1 VSLQPLR
8 LVELLAAVMIL
19 GAGIWLYRRPA
30 PATEGGGSY
39 GSQGAV
45 ILLVV
50 GVIMAIHALG
60 ALDYH
65 PSKAEA
71 EYFQEHSH

>member
-30 PATEGGGSY
+30 PATEAGGSY

-45 ILLVV
+45 ILFVV
-50 GVIMAIHALG
+50 AAIMGAHSLG

-65 PSKAEA
+65 PSQGELEA
-71 EYFQEHSH
+71 MKDRGQ

>member
-1 VSLQPLR
+1 MSLQPLR

-30 PATEGGGSY
+30 PATETGGSY

-45 ILLVV
+45 ILF
-50 GVIMAIHALG
+50 VIAVILGIHALG
-60 ALDYH
+60 GLEYH
-65 PSKAEA
+65 PSQAEL
-71 EYFQEHSH
+71 EYIQEHSR